1 MTTVQHSCDYSKS
14 KGLVILEYILF
25 ALCLSAIALRITF
38 TEGTG
43 AQSAGQ
49 SLEPGGSI
57 YSLSISAV
65 LLLSCVLWFVWGSC
79 SRRFCYRFS
88 GMEIGL
94 CVFATGAVIAVAAAA
109 NKRAALSDIAMLVA
123 PVLMAILLVQILDTH
138 SKVKLLLVCIA
149 ALGVVSA
156 YQSAQQLFFENQAMI
171 DQYEQAPWTMLEPLG
186 IKPGTLQHFLFEHRL
201 YTKGVQGFF
210 TTANSAGSFAL
221 LACFAAVALFLEQFK
236 NGVSNAV
243 HRRLPASDSKYLI
256 TSGLC
261 AGVIIFG
268 LFITKSK
275 GAIAAA
281 VIAAAALV
289 IYFLFGEWI
298 NRRRRAVLTLCL
310 LLGLAAGG
318 AIILYGLAHGRLPG
332 GKSMF
337 VRWQYWQ
344 ASAKMFADHP
354 FTGVGPGNFTYF
366 YTHYKPAAALESVAD
381 PHNFLLSV
389 LTQYGPLGLIGF
401 LAMVLAPLCR
411 VILAGAQPSVAQSP
425 AAGGCLPPAGE
436 SGPAFRKLVLSFAIV
451 IAAVLLL
458 VRPVI
463 MPVATGGEPDVIIY
477 AMFFFYIAPVG
488 AFIVGIWL
496 LAAAFY
502 KIERPLQH
510 TNIVIASLFCA
521 CLGVLLHN
529 LIDFAIFEP
538 GVFMTFC
545 AVIASLAA
553 LDCRRPFV
561 LKPTAFTRVIAVAAA
576 AVITFAY
583 FNYCLMPV
591 VKSVS
596 KIKKAVQAAAENK
609 YPLAYD
615 LLNSAAEDDNLSPL
629 ALSLAGRLY
638 FENASIA
645 NTGKTDLSSPIRD
658 GRDLLMRSQNA
669 FLAAIRRNPADF
681 KNFEHLAKVYNLL
694 AETSAG
700 QERTDWLNKA
710 LDAAQTAVELYPG
723 MDRLRLALAKIAEK
737 SGKTDIA
744 LSEYQ
749 KAIEIEDAF
758 RAQFQMMYPQR
769 KMFSRLGEDTYQFAL
784 ERIKELKKQ
793 QKEN

>member
-1 MTTVQHSCDYSKS
+1 MTTAQHSCDYSKS
-14 KGLVILEYILF
+14 KGLVILEHILF

-43 AQSAGQ
+43 AQS
-49 SLEPGGSI
+49 SEGGSI

-65 LLLSCVLWFVWGSC
+65 LILSCALWFVWGSC
-79 SRRFCYRFS
+79 SRKFCCRFS

-94 CVFATGAVIAVAAAA
+94 CIFAAGAVIAVAAAA
-109 NKRAALSDIAMLVA
+109 NKRAALSDIAILIA

-149 ALGVVSA
+149 ASGVVSA
-156 YQSAQQLFFENQAMI
+156 YQSAQQFFFENQAMI

-221 LACFAAVALFLEQFK
+221 LACFAAVALLLERFK
-236 NGVSNAV
+236 NGISNAG
-243 HRRLPASDSKYLI
+243 SKYLI

-261 AGVIIFG
+261 TAIIIFG

-281 VIAAAALV
+281 VIAAAAFI
-289 IYFLFGEWI
+289 IYLLFSEWLKRHRKAI
-298 NRRRRAVLTLCL
+298 LAGCL
-310 LLGLAAGG
+310 LFALVSGILVV
-318 AIILYGLAHGRLPG
+318 LYGSSHDRLPG

-344 ASAKMFADHP
+344 ASAKMFTDHP

-366 YTHYKPAAALESVAD
+366 YTRYKPAAALESVAD
-381 PHNFLLSV
+381 PHDFLLSV
-389 LTQYGPLGLIGF
+389 LTQYGPLGLVGF
-401 LAMVLAPLCR
+401 LVMILVPLWR
-411 VILAGAQPSVAQSP
+411 TISSSSIEQIQAGQQPS
-425 AAGGCLPPAGE
+425 
-436 SGPAFRKLVLSFAIV
+436 FRTLAITYSIIV
-451 IAAVLLL
+451 SAVLLL

-463 MPVATGGEPDVIIY
+463 MPVDTGGELDVIIY
-477 AMFFFYIAPVG
+477 ATFFFYIAPVG
-488 AFIVGIWL
+488 AFIVGVWL

-502 KIERPLQH
+502 KIDRPLQH
-510 TNIVIASLFCA
+510 TNIIIASLFCG

-553 LDCRRPFV
+553 LDRRRPFV
-561 LKPTAFTRVIAVAAA
+561 LKPTAFIRVTAVAAGL
-576 AVITFAY
+576 ILTFAY
-583 FNYCLMPV
+583 FNYCLLPV
-591 VKSVS
+591 VKSSS
-596 KIKKAVQAAAENK
+596 KINKAIQAADENK
-609 YPLAYD
+609 YPLAYY
-615 LLNSAAEDDNLSPL
+615 LLDSAAKDDNLSPL

-645 NTGKTDLSSPIRD
+645 NTGKTDL
-658 GRDLLMRSQNA
+658 LMRSQNV

-681 KNFEHLAKVYNLL
+681 KNFEHLAKVYNQL
-694 AETSAG
+694 AEISDG
-700 QERTDWLNKA
+700 QEKTDWLNKA
-710 LDAAQTAVELYPG
+710 FDAARTAVELYPG
-723 MDRLRLALAKIAEK
+723 MDRLRLALAEIAEK
-737 SGKTDIA
+737 LGKIEIA
-744 LSEYQ
+744 ISQYQ

-758 RAQFQMMYPQR
+758 RTQFRLMYPDR
-769 KMFSRLGEDTYQFAL
+769 EVFSRLGEDKYQFARQ
-784 ERIKELKKQ
+784 RIKELKKA
-793 QKEN
+793 QKE